1 MQNYNVEQSD
11 RAHHLMVALQ
21 QFSADKSSAIDDY
34 KAADEQQT
42 KTAANSTWGRKL
54 LSMLQQQF
62 GADSS
67 KHVLAELRQL
77 LLDVVDTSNATN
89 IIEAV
94 NQVLELIIPNI
105 HTRDKFFT
113 ELRRQIRCNR
123 TESEWAELQHW

>member
-11 RAHHLMVALQ
+11 QAHHLMVALQ
-21 QFSADKSSAIDDY
+21 QFAADKSSAIDDY

-42 KTAANSTWGRKL
+42 KTAANFTWGRQL
-54 LSMLQQQF
+54 LDMLRQQF

-67 KHVLAELRQL
+67 NNVLAELRQL

-89 IIEAV
+89 IIKAV

-113 ELRRQIRCNR
+113 ELRRQIRCSR